1 MRRVSG
7 VAIHHPQALAV
18 VSHDPGVGEICRT
31 QTEAKAQRVIRA
43 LELLARYE
51 RGELAEV
58 QPTELQLASD

>member
-7 VAIHHPQALAV
+7 VAIHHPQALVV
-18 VSHDPGVGEICRT
+18 VSDDPGVGEICRT
-31 QTEAKAQRVIRA
+31 QTEAKAQRVMRA